1 MSKFTTGRNSVRQ
14 IGPGMFFGGVEVSDS
29 FFNGIVSPKIQS
41 RLVCHCVICK
51 HKGSRNNFYRP
62 LPGKVPGFTDRCPN
76 CGSNDIDVFDPD
88 VYYRGNV
95 AHEGSRL
102 DE

>member
-1 MSKFTTGRNSVRQ
+1 MNNGRFKMSFDVVGFRMGKVGAMSGVNSSV
-14 IGPGMFFGGVEVSDS
+14 IPAF
-29 FFNGIVSPKIQS
+29 KS

-51 HKGSRNNFYRP
+51 HKGSRNAFYRP